1 MSASFWLQVDSEI
14 EAWNI
19 LTQWLACH
27 TATQAADMAT
37 YLSELPSGQTNRAP
51 AALVCCGFPP
61 MMMTNASS
69 FRDMCHQPSAIY

>member
-37 YLSELPSGQTNRAP
+37 YLSEPPSGQTNRAP
-51 AALVCCGFPP
+51 AALVGYGFPP
-61 MMMTNASS
+61 NATS
-69 FRDMCHQPSAIY
+69 FRDMCHQPSAIH